1 MSPNSLRTV
10 HVVDDDD
17 AVRRSL
23 AALLASRGYGVMP
36 FASGE
41 QFLAE
46 ADLSR
51 HGCVVLDLRLHRM
64 SGLQVF
70 EALRERGSPLS
81 VLFLSGHGDL
91 PSAVQA
97 MRDGAHD
104 WLQKPCADD
113 ELIERIERIL
123 AQAGAAA
130 HRLRQRDDA
139 LRLWASLTPRERDVA
154 RLVARGLAN
163 KVVAQHLPID
173 VRTVETNRARVF
185 GKLGVANAVELAN
198 FVREHALGADDKTG
212 D

>member
-1 MSPNSLRTV
+1 MNPNSLRTI
-10 HVVDDDD
+10 HVVDDDE

-46 ADLSR
+46 AELSR
-51 HGCVVLDLRLHRM
+51 HGCVVLDLRMDGL

-70 EALRERGSPLS
+70 EAMRARGSPMS

-97 MRDGAHD
+97 LRDGAHD

-113 ELIERIERIL
+113 ELIGKIDAVLARATADAARANEREKKR
-123 AQAGAAA
+123 
-130 HRLRQRDDA
+130 
-139 LRLWASLTPRERDVA
+139 RLWSTLTPRERDVA
-154 RLVARGLAN
+154 KLVAKGLAN
-163 KVVAQHLPID
+163 KVTAQRLPID

-185 GKLGVANAVELAN
+185 DKLGVANAVELAN
-198 FVREHALGADDKTG
+198 FVRDAGLGQDG
-212 D
+212 SS

>member
-1 MSPNSLRTV
+1 MSLHSLRTV
-10 HVVDDDD
+10 HVVDDDE

-41 QFLAE
+41 QFLAGAE
-46 ADLSR
+46 LSR
-51 HGCVVLDLRLHRM
+51 HGCVVLDLRLSGM
-64 SGLQVF
+64 SGLEVF
-70 EALRERGSPLS
+70 EAMRARGSPLS

-113 ELIERIERIL
+113 ELIERVERIL
-123 AQAGAAA
+123 ARASAAA
-130 HRLRQRDDA
+130 DRLSRRDDA
-139 LRLWASLTPRERDVA
+139 LQLWGSLTPRERDVA

-163 KVVAQHLPID
+163 KAVAQQLPIY

-185 GKLGVANAVELAN
+185 DKLGVGNAVELAN
-198 FVREHALGADDKTG
+198 FVREHGLDDAGHTDG
-212 D
+212 

>member
-1 MSPNSLRTV
+1 MNPNSLRTI
-10 HVVDDDD
+10 HVVDDDE

-46 ADLSR
+46 ADLSL
-51 HGCVVLDLRLHRM
+51 HGCVVLDLRMDGL
-64 SGLQVF
+64 SGLQVLQ
-70 EALRERGSPLS
+70 ALRESGSPLA

-113 ELIERIERIL
+113 ELIDKIEVMLARARADAARASERDTKR
-123 AQAGAAA
+123 G
-130 HRLRQRDDA
+130 
-139 LRLWASLTPRERDVA
+139 LWATLTPRERDVA
-154 RLVARGLAN
+154 RLVAQGLAN
-163 KVVAQHLPID
+163 KVIAQQLPID
-173 VRTVETNRARVF
+173 VRTVETNRARAF
-185 GKLGVANAVELAN
+185 DKLGVANAVELAN
-198 FVREHALGADDKTG
+198 FVRDAGLGG
-212 D
+212 DGSS

>member
-1 MSPNSLRTV
+1 MNPNSLRTI
-10 HVVDDDD
+10 HVVDDDE

-51 HGCVVLDLRLHRM
+51 HGCVVLDLRM
-64 SGLQVF
+64 DGISGLQVLQ
-70 EALRERGSPLS
+70 ALRERGSPMS

-113 ELIERIERIL
+113 ELIDKIEAML
-123 AQAGAAA
+123 AGARADAA
-130 HRLRQRDDA
+130 RAGERDKK
-139 LRLWASLTPRERDVA
+139 RSQWATLTPRERDVA
-154 RLVARGLAN
+154 LLVAKGLAN
-163 KVVAQHLPID
+163 KVAAQQLPID

-185 GKLGVANAVELAN
+185 DKLGVANAVELAN
-198 FVREHALGADDKTG
+198 FVRDAGLGEDG
-212 D
+212 SS

>member
-1 MSPNSLRTV
+1 MNPNSLRTI
-10 HVVDDDD
+10 HVVDDDE

-46 ADLSR
+46 ADLSL
-51 HGCVVLDLRLHRM
+51 HGCVVLDLRMDGL
-64 SGLQVF
+64 SGLQVLQ
-70 EALRERGSPLS
+70 ALRERGSPLA

-113 ELIERIERIL
+113 ELIERIEAML
-123 AQAGAAA
+123 AGARADAA
-130 HRLRQRDDA
+130 RAGERDKK
-139 LRLWASLTPRERDVA
+139 RSQWAALTPRERDVA
-154 RLVARGLAN
+154 LLVAKGLAN
-163 KVVAQHLPID
+163 KVIAQQLPID

-185 GKLGVANAVELAN
+185 DKLGMANAVELAN
-198 FVREHALGADDKTG
+198 FVRDAGLGEDG
-212 D
+212 SS

>member
-1 MSPNSLRTV
+1 MSLHSLRTI
-10 HVVDDDD
+10 HVVDDDE

-51 HGCVVLDLRLHRM
+51 HGCVVLDLRM
-64 SGLQVF
+64 DGISGLQVL
-70 EALRERGSPLS
+70 EAMRARGSPLS

-113 ELIERIERIL
+113 ELIDKIEAVLAKATADAARAGERERK
-123 AQAGAAA
+123 
-130 HRLRQRDDA
+130 RS
-139 LRLWASLTPRERDVA
+139 LWVTLTPRERDVA
-154 RLVARGLAN
+154 KLVARGLAN
-163 KVVAQHLPID
+163 KVVAQQLPID

-185 GKLGVANAVELAN
+185 DKLGVANAVELAN
-198 FVREHALGADDKTG
+198 FVRDQGLGDDAAG
-212 D
+212 

>member
-1 MSPNSLRTV
+1 MTTHSLRTI
-10 HVVDDDD
+10 HVVDDDE

-46 ADLSR
+46 AELSR
-51 HGCVVLDLRLHRM
+51 HGCVVLDLRM
-64 SGLQVF
+64 DGISGLQVL
-70 EALRERGSPLS
+70 EAMRERGSPMA

-113 ELIERIERIL
+113 VLIQKIEGIL
-123 AQAGAAA
+123 AKARSEAAKA
-130 HRLRQRDDA
+130 RERENKRS
-139 LRLWASLTPRERDVA
+139 LWATLTRRECQVGRRVAMGLPNKEVA
-154 RLVARGLAN
+154 RQLD
-163 KVVAQHLPID
+163 ID
-173 VRTVETNRARVF
+173 VRTVETMRARVF
-185 GKLGVANAVELAN
+185 DKLGVANAVELAN
-198 FVREHALGADDKTG
+198 FMRDLDLDADNDG
-212 D
+212 

>member
-1 MSPNSLRTV
+1 MNPNSLRTI
-10 HVVDDDD
+10 HVVDDDE

-51 HGCVVLDLRLHRM
+51 HGCVVLDLRMDGL

-70 EALRERGSPLS
+70 EAMRARGSPMS

-113 ELIERIERIL
+113 ELIDKIEAVLARARADAARARERERKR
-123 AQAGAAA
+123 G
-130 HRLRQRDDA
+130 
-139 LRLWASLTPRERDVA
+139 LWATLTPRERDVA
-154 RLVARGLAN
+154 LLVAKGLAN
-163 KVVAQHLPID
+163 KVAAQQLPID

-185 GKLGVANAVELAN
+185 DKLGVANAVELAS
-198 FVREHALGADDKTG
+198 FVRDAGLGEDG
-212 D
+212 SS

>member
-1 MSPNSLRTV
+1 MSSNSLRTI
-10 HVVDDDD
+10 HVVDDDE

-46 ADLSR
+46 ADLSL
-51 HGCVVLDLRLHRM
+51 HGCVVLDLRM
-64 SGLQVF
+64 QGISGLQVLQ
-70 EALRERGSPLS
+70 ALRESGSPLA

-113 ELIERIERIL
+113 ELIDKIEVMLARARADAARASERDTKR
-123 AQAGAAA
+123 G
-130 HRLRQRDDA
+130 
-139 LRLWASLTPRERDVA
+139 LWATLTPRERDVA
-154 RLVARGLAN
+154 RLVAQGLAN
-163 KVVAQHLPID
+163 KVIAQQLPID
-173 VRTVETNRARVF
+173 VRTVETNRARAF
-185 GKLGVANAVELAN
+185 DKLGVANAVELAN
-198 FVREHALGADDKTG
+198 FVRDAGLGG
-212 D
+212 DGSS

>member
-1 MSPNSLRTV
+1 MNTNRLRTV
-10 HVVDDDD
+10 HVVDDDE

-23 AALLASRGYGVMP
+23 AALLVSRGYGVMP

-41 QFLAE
+41 QFLAD

-51 HGCVVLDLRLHRM
+51 HGCVVLDLRMDGM

-70 EALRERGSPLS
+70 EAMRARGSPLS

-123 AQAGAAA
+123 TKAGAAA
-130 HRLRQRDDA
+130 ARTRERDGA
-139 LRLWASLTPRERDVA
+139 LRLWVTLTPRERDVA
-154 RLVARGLAN
+154 QLVARGLAN
-163 KVVAQHLPID
+163 RVIAQQLPID

-185 GKLGVANAVELAN
+185 DKLGVANAVELAN
-198 FVREHALGADDKTG
+198 FVREHGLDDDDKTG

>member
-1 MSPNSLRTV
+1 MNPNSLRTI
-10 HVVDDDD
+10 HVVDDDE

-23 AALLASRGYGVMP
+23 AALLVSRGYGVMP

-51 HGCVVLDLRLHRM
+51 HGCVVLDLRMDGL
-64 SGLQVF
+64 SGLQVLQ
-70 EALRERGSPLS
+70 ALRARASPLA

-113 ELIERIERIL
+113 ELIDKIESMLAKARAEAARARERERK
-123 AQAGAAA
+123 
-130 HRLRQRDDA
+130 RS
-139 LRLWASLTPRERDVA
+139 LWATLTPRERDVA
-154 RLVARGLAN
+154 LLVAKGLAN
-163 KVVAQHLPID
+163 KAAGQHLHID
-173 VRTVETNRARVF
+173 VRTIETNRARLF
-185 GKLGVANAVELAN
+185 DKLGVANAVALAN
-198 FVREHALGADDKTG
+198 FVRDLGLDADNDG
-212 D
+212 

>member
-1 MSPNSLRTV
+1 MNPNSLRTI
-10 HVVDDDD
+10 HIVDDDE

-46 ADLSR
+46 ADLSL
-51 HGCVVLDLRLHRM
+51 HGCVVLDLRMDGL
-64 SGLQVF
+64 SGLQVLQ
-70 EALRERGSPLS
+70 ALRERGSPLA

-91 PSAVQA
+91 ASAVQA

-113 ELIERIERIL
+113 ELIDKIESVLAKARTEAARARERERK
-123 AQAGAAA
+123 
-130 HRLRQRDDA
+130 RS
-139 LRLWASLTPRERDVA
+139 LWATLTPRERDVA
-154 RLVARGLAN
+154 LLVAKGLAN
-163 KVVAQHLPID
+163 KVAAQQLPID

-185 GKLGVANAVELAN
+185 DKLGVANAVELAN
-198 FVREHALGADDKTG
+198 FVRDAGLGEDG
-212 D
+212 DG

>member
-1 MSPNSLRTV
+1 MNPNSLRTI
-10 HVVDDDD
+10 HVVDDDE

-51 HGCVVLDLRLHRM
+51 HGCVVLDLRMDGL
-64 SGLQVF
+64 SGLQVLQ
-70 EALRERGSPLS
+70 ALRERGSPLA

-91 PSAVQA
+91 ASAVQA

-113 ELIERIERIL
+113 ELIDKIESVLAKARTEAARARERERK
-123 AQAGAAA
+123 
-130 HRLRQRDDA
+130 RS
-139 LRLWASLTPRERDVA
+139 LWATLTPRERDVA
-154 RLVARGLAN
+154 LLVAKGLAN
-163 KVVAQHLPID
+163 KVAAQQLPID
-173 VRTVETNRARVF
+173 VRTVETNRARGF
-185 GKLGVANAVELAN
+185 DKLGVANAVELAN
-198 FVREHALGADDKTG
+198 FVRDAGLGEDG
-212 D
+212 DG

>member
-1 MSPNSLRTV
+1 MSTHSLRTI

-51 HGCVVLDLRLHRM
+51 HGCVVLDLRM
-64 SGLQVF
+64 DGISGLQVL
-70 EALRERGSPLS
+70 EAMRARGSPLS

-113 ELIERIERIL
+113 VLIQKIEGIL
-123 AQAGAAA
+123 AKARSEAAKA
-130 HRLRQRDDA
+130 RERENKRS
-139 LRLWASLTPRERDVA
+139 LWATLTRRECQVGRRVAMGLPNKEVA
-154 RLVARGLAN
+154 RQLD
-163 KVVAQHLPID
+163 ID
-173 VRTVETNRARVF
+173 VRTVETMRARVF
-185 GKLGVANAVELAN
+185 DKLGVANAVELAN
-198 FVREHALGADDKTG
+198 FMRDLDLDADNDG
-212 D
+212 